1 MIKNFIALAKPDTI
15 SRLIE
20 QEIQAKSTQHR
31 DLQNKYFV
39 ELLQSQEPNQKV
51 WDCHLFEAWQGSAE
65 VSKLVS
71 GLFGNLLNPL
81 C

>member
-1 MIKNFIALAKPDTI
+1 MIKNLIALAKPDTM

-39 ELLQSQEPNQKV
+39 EVLQSQEPNQKV
-51 WDCHLFEAWQGSAE
+51 WDSHSF
-65 VSKLVS
+65 
-71 GLFGNLLNPL
+71 
-81 C
+81 